1 MDSNIDPQDSDSLA
15 LAAAGSLSWTL
26 LCSEDRLFCS
36 QALTRRLAPA
46 EPETLAALCALLD
59 ADSARQLLRSIESLR
74 TEVAQRSLLLRFK
87 TGPETCVCRLESLGR
102 DEQICLIQA
111 QLTVAGFGSE
121 SNSQAQGAVSASQ
134 GQVHG
139 VSIGRPELRGLQQAR
154 ETIFNQ
160 LAHDLRNALSSVG
173 GFSQLL
179 RRRKLISGDAESLVD
194 RIQQAAENAHQLLQ
208 EMFFARELSLSQ
220 TRPEVLETLVQDA
233 LRWVGIQ
240 SREKGLRFFSEVA
253 PGLPASV
260 IPPAVFERLLKQ
272 VLTNALK
279 FTPAG
284 GEIRLSVD
292 AVDKVVRLRITDTAP
307 TIPPELRAHLF
318 DKVML
323 REQRAGGMELYLAR
337 QIVENF
343 GGRIWFSAESG
354 KSDAKAS
361 GNTFYLELP
370 AA

>member
-1 MDSNIDPQDSDSLA
+1 MDSPIDPQDSDTLA
-15 LAAAGSLSWTL
+15 FAASGSLSWTL
-26 LCSEDRLFCS
+26 LCREDQLFCS
-36 QALTRRLAPA
+36 QALARRLAPA
-46 EPETLAALCALLD
+46 EPATLAALCGLLD
-59 ADSARQLLRSIESLR
+59 ADSARQLIQAIDSLR
-74 TEVAQRSLLLRFK
+74 IEISQRSLLLRFE

-102 DEQICLIQA
+102 DEKICLIQA
-111 QLTVAGFGSE
+111 QLTVAGFGGE
-121 SNSQAQGAVSASQ
+121 SKALGLVSASQ
-134 GQVHG
+134 AHVRGA
-139 VSIGRPELRGLQQAR
+139 SLGRPELRGLQQAR

-208 EMFFARELSLSQ
+208 EMFFARELSLGQ
-220 TRPEVLETLVQDA
+220 TRPEMLEALVQDA

-240 SREKGLRFFSEVA
+240 SREKGLRFSSEVA

-272 VLTNALK
+272 VLANALK

-284 GEIRLSVD
+284 GEIRLSVE
-292 AVDKVVRLRITDTAP
+292 AADKVIRLRISDTAP
-307 TIPPELRAHLF
+307 TIPAELRAHLF

-337 QIVENF
+337 QLVENF

-354 KSDAKAS
+354 KTGAKAS